1 MKEFGEEKSYSLIIE
16 IWGKFMNENKF
27 QIN

>member
-16 IWGKFMNENKF
+16 ILGKFMNENKF
-27 QIN
+27 QMN